1 MNRYITPL
9 QVDTTKNVPYYKSD
23 IVTPIPSEDIPY
35 YYVTQE
41 GDRLDTISS
50 LFYDTPN
57 NWWVLAKANNLANGT
72 IAIPAGTQL
81 FIPNL

>member
-72 IAIPAGTQL
+72 IAIPAATQL

>member
-9 QVDTTKNVPYYKSD
+9 EVDTSKAVPFYKTD
-23 IVTPIPSEDIPY
+23 IVTKIPSEDIPFY
-35 YYVTQE
+35 YITQE
-41 GDRLDTISS
+41 GDRLDTLSS
-50 LFYDTPN
+50 IFYNTPD

-72 IAIPAGTQL
+72 IAIPAGTKL

>member
-1 MNRYITPL
+1 MDRYINPL
-9 QVDTTKNVPYYKSD
+9 EVDTSKTIPFYKTD
-23 IVTPIPSEDIPY
+23 IVSTIPQEDIPF
-35 YYVTQE
+35 YYVSQE

-50 LFYDTPN
+50 IFYNTPD

-72 IAIPAGTQL
+72 IAIPAGTKL

>member
-1 MNRYITPL
+1 MDRYITPL
-9 QVDTTKNVPYYKSD
+9 QVDTTKDVPYYKTD

-35 YYVTQE
+35 YYVTQD

-72 IAIPAGTQL
+72 IAIPAGTKL
-81 FIPNL
+81 FIPNI

>member
-1 MNRYITPL
+1 MSRYITPL
-9 QVDTTKNVPYYKSD
+9 EIDTTKKVPYYKTN
-23 IVTPIPSEDIPY
+23 IVSSVPSEEVPY
-35 YYVTQE
+35 FYVTQE

-50 LFYDTPN
+50 LFYNTPD
-57 NWWVLAKANNLANGT
+57 NWWVLANANNLANGT